1 MKPFVLLFDEY
12 YTELYKISKA
22 EERMRV
28 AGLFVFMGTSFSAK
42 IANIALRYAISN
54 GAIVHVVDSEPP
66 ELAPQNV
73 RYFPMRAADYLASKT
88 A

>member
-22 EERMRV
+22 EERMKV
-28 AGLFVFMGTSFSAK
+28 ASLFVFMGTSFSAK
-42 IANIALRYAISN
+42 IANIAMLYEISN
-54 GAIVHVVDSEPP
+54 GAMMHVVDPEPP
-66 ELAPQNV
+66 ELALQNV
-73 RYFPMRAADYLASKT
+73 RYFLMRAADYVGSKT